1 MAASITQANIVEGL
15 HIGSETKLFKK
26 TMTFSAGNPAASL
39 SATSIGT
46 AFSGFLSAV
55 RILFGGTAP
64 DGLTVA
70 ITDSDGH
77 TIASGTLAASGEI
90 DLDGKTPIFVDGLS
104 IAISGN
110 TTNSATA
117 TITILYFN

>member
-1 MAASITQANIVEGL
+1 MAASLAQANIVEGL

-26 TMTFSAGNPAASL
+26 TVTFSAGNPAADLAS
-39 SATSIGT
+39 TSIGT

-55 RILFGGTAP
+55 RVLFGGTAP
-64 DGLTVA
+64 DSLIVA
-70 ITDSDGH
+70 ITDADGH

-90 DLDGKTPIFVDGLS
+90 DLDGKTPVFVDGLS